1 MIGFLKAL
9 ASLKLTLVGL
19 ILLGV
24 AAMAVYKLEH
34 NAAPWLAAPLLLLGA
49 NLMAAVATNAVFR
62 RNTPLL
68 VFHLALISIV
78 LLAAAGRLTY
88 LKGAAEVTEGEPFR
102 GLKDSEAGP
111 LHPWR
116 IDRVRFVNEGMEIDY
131 TPGPVRVST
140 VSRVRWIDERGVEH
154 RGETRDNTP
163 LVLLGYHFNVTAN
176 KGFAPV
182 LLWQPSSGEPV
193 LGAVHLPS
201 YPNQAEA
208 QAATWRPGTVKEGIW
223 LMLAFKETLIPADRA
238 SRFRLPEDR
247 KLVVRHRD
255 ARWELQPGER
265 VSLPGGVLEYRE
277 LRTWMGFQVYYDWTV
292 PWLLAASLVAVL
304 SLAAYFWRKF
314 ASTPWDAEVR

>member
-1 MIGFLKAL
+1 MDWVRAL

-19 ILLGV
+19 ILLGL
-24 AAMAVYKLEH
+24 ASMAVYKLDH
-34 NAAPWLAAPLLLLGA
+34 NATPWLAAPLLLLA
-49 NLMAAVATNAVFR
+49 LNLIAAVATNGVFR

-68 VFHLALISIV
+68 VFHLALITIV

-88 LKGAAEVTEGEPFR
+88 LKGGAEVTEGEPFA
-102 GLKDSEAGP
+102 GLKYSEAGP

-116 IDRVRFVNEGMEIDY
+116 IDQVQFVNEGMEIDY

-140 VSRVRWIDERGVEH
+140 VSRVRWVDERGIEH
-154 RGETRDNTP
+154 RGAARDNTP
-163 LVLLGYHFNVTAN
+163 LVLSGYHFNVTAN

-182 LLWQPSSGEPV
+182 LLWQPTVGEPV

-201 YPNQAEA
+201 YPTQADA
-208 QAATWRPGTVKEGIW
+208 QTATWRPGAVKDDIW

-238 SRFRLPEDR
+238 SRFRLPDER
-247 KLVVRHRD
+247 KLVVRQGD

-277 LRTWMGFQVYYDWTV
+277 LRTWMGYQVYYDWTV

-304 SLAAYFWRKF
+304 SLAWYFWRKF
-314 ASTPWDAEVR
+314 AARPWDENN